1 MLELKRTLDAKGH
14 GVLEMPSGTGK
25 TISLLSL
32 IVAYQKEFEALGRQ
46 VPLTAGI
53 FNLDDLKAFGRQKG
67 WCPYFL
73 ARYSILH
80 ANIVIY
86 SYHYLLDPK
95 IADLVSKELA
105 KKSVIVFDEA
115 HNIDNVCIDS
125 MSVNITRRTLDRTQ
139 SNIETLQST
148 IQKIKE
154 TDAAKLREEYSQL
167 VQGLKEANVARETD
181 VYLSNPVLPDE
192 ILQEA
197 VPGSIRTAEHF
208 VGFLKRLLEYLKSR
222 LRIQHVVQE
231 SPPQF
236 LKDIYEKVCID
247 RKPLRFCSE
256 RLRSLLRTLEIAD
269 IADFSA
275 VTLISNFATLVSTY
289 SKGFTIIIEPF
300 EDKTPTIANPVLHF
314 SCMDSSIA
322 IKPVFERFQS
332 VVITSGTLSPLDI
345 YPKILDFHPVTMAS
359 FTMTLARTCLCPLI
373 VGRGNDQVAISS
385 KFETRE
391 DIAVIRNYGNLLS
404 EMSAIVPDG
413 IVAFFTS
420 YQYMENI
427 VASWYEQGI
436 LENIQ
441 RNKLI
446 FIETQDAAETSMALE
461 KYQEACEN
469 GRGAIL
475 LSVARGK
482 VSEGIDFGK
491 QGTARLEYLRDQFQ
505 IRENDFL
512 TFDAMR
518 HAAQCVGRVI
528 RGKTDYGLMIFAD
541 KRYSRSDKRGKLP
554 RWIQEHISDGSLN
567 LTIDETVQLSKHF
580 LREMAQPFRKSQRFR
595 GNFQLPPITGPVP
608 PPPSTVAY
616 NGRNESEVL
625 DDIFPPRE
633 WTENNKLWVQHVS
646 TAPCNRMDV
655 VNLQEQL
662 DLLLFQRGAR
672 ELGLCSVR
680 RELFSQCFDELLR
693 QVTITCVERGMLM
706 MRVQDEIEM
715 TIAAYQTLYESGT
728 IYGLRKALQAEQ
740 DRIDLETKIVDLE
753 TENRDLERQ
762 VAEQKEI
769 CKVIEKR
776 EEDRRKLEERKRNV
790 EIEALKRSNQQI
802 KDKLE
807 SILVQKRMM

>member
-1 MLELKRTLDAKGH
+1 CRLNIDGLLVYFPYDYIYPEQYSYMLELKRTLDAKAFPLEVTKLIYCSRTVPEIEKAFPLEVTKLIYCSRTVPEIEKVVEELRRLIDFFVSQVVEELRRLIDFYEKETGERSSFLAP
-14 GVLEMPSGTGK
+14 GPVLQEEPVCASGGETAK
-25 TISLLSL
+25 HYTLFPLSLLLTTHYTLHPEVSSL
-32 IVAYQKEFEALGRQ
+32 RFGKEVDGKCHSLTASYIRAQRHSDPSVQTCRFYEEFGALGRQ
-46 VPLTAGI
+46 VPLPTG
-53 FNLDDLKAFGRQKG
+53 FYNLDDLKSFGRRRG
-67 WCPYFL
+67 WCPYYL

-80 ANIVIY
+80 ANVVVY

-105 KKSVIVFDEA
+105 KKSVVVFDEA

-139 SNIETLQST
+139 SNIETLQNT
-148 IQKIKE
+148 IQRIKE
-154 TDAAKLREEYSQL
+154 TDASRLQEEYRRL
-167 VQGLKEANVARETD
+167 VEGLKEANVARETD

-197 VPGSIRTAEHF
+197 VPGSIRSAEHF

-222 LRIQHVVQE
+222 LRVQHMVQE

-236 LKDIYEKVCID
+236 LKDAFEKVCID
-247 RKPLRFCSE
+247 RKPLRFCAE

-289 SKGFTIIIEPF
+289 SKGVGYGVTLLLTPPGFTIIIEPF
-300 EDKTPTIANPVLHF
+300 EDRTPTIANPILHF

-322 IKPVFERFQS
+322 IKPVFERFQT
-332 VVITSGTLSPLDI
+332 VIITSGTLSPLDI
-345 YPKILDFHPVTMAS
+345 YPKILDFRPVTMAS
-359 FTMTLARTCLCPLI
+359 FTMTLARACLCPLI

-391 DIAVIRNYGNLLS
+391 DIAVIRNYGNLLL
-404 EMSAIVPDG
+404 EMSSVVPDG

-482 VSEGIDFGK
+482 VSEGIDF
-491 QGTARLEYLRDQFQ
+491 ARLEYLRDQFQ

-541 KRYSRSDKRGKLP
+541 KRYARADKRGKLP
-554 RWIQEHISDGSLN
+554 RWIQEHITDSSLN

-580 LREMAQPFRKSQRFR
+580 LRDMAQPFRKEDQ
-595 GNFQLPPITGPVP
+595 
-608 PPPSTVAY
+608 
-616 NGRNESEVL
+616 
-625 DDIFPPRE
+625 
-633 WTENNKLWVQHVS
+633 
-646 TAPCNRMDV
+646 
-655 VNLQEQL
+655 
-662 DLLLFQRGAR
+662 
-672 ELGLCSVR
+672 LGLS
-680 RELFSQCFDELLR
+680 LLTLD
-693 QVTITCVERGMLM
+693 QLQSEEMLKK
-706 MRVQDEIEM
+706 
-715 TIAAYQTLYESGT
+715 IA
-728 IYGLRKALQAEQ
+728 
-740 DRIDLETKIVDLE
+740 
-753 TENRDLERQ
+753 
-762 VAEQKEI
+762 
-769 CKVIEKR
+769 
-776 EEDRRKLEERKRNV
+776 
-790 EIEALKRSNQQI
+790 QI
-802 KDKLE
+802 AHQ
-807 SILVQKRMM
+807 I

>member
-1 MLELKRTLDAKGH
+1 MSVYPKQYAGVNIVEEQRAKWEKKRIRTAKELIETERRYFEQLELVSVNAAKALTVSRRFLGNLEHGEFGLGFENLSSHLHFYKIYADNMENAFKVLQGH

-32 IVAYQKEFEALGRQ
+32 IVAYQKAYPLDVTKLIYCSRTVPEIEKVVEELKKLMEFYEKMTGEKQNFLALALSSRKNLCVHPEVSSLRFGKDVDGKCHSMTASYIRSRKQQNPGVQLCRFYEEFEALGRQ

-105 KKSVIVFDEA
+105 K
-115 HNIDNVCIDS
+115 
-125 MSVNITRRTLDRTQ
+125 
-139 SNIETLQST
+139 
-148 IQKIKE
+148 KIKE

-482 VSEGIDFGK
+482 VSEGIDFVHHFGRAVIMFGVPYVYTQSRILK
-491 QGTARLEYLRDQFQ
+491 ARLEYLRDQFQ

-580 LREMAQPFRKSQRFR
+580 LREMAQPFRKED
-595 GNFQLPPITGPVP
+595 QLGLSLLT
-608 PPPSTVAY
+608 
-616 NGRNESEVL
+616 L
-625 DDIFPPRE
+625 
-633 WTENNKLWVQHVS
+633 
-646 TAPCNRMDV
+646 
-655 VNLQEQL
+655 EQL
-662 DLLLFQRGAR
+662 QSEEMLKKITQIAH
-672 ELGLCSVR
+672 
-680 RELFSQCFDELLR
+680 
-693 QVTITCVERGMLM
+693 QV
-706 MRVQDEIEM
+706 
-715 TIAAYQTLYESGT
+715 
-728 IYGLRKALQAEQ
+728 
-740 DRIDLETKIVDLE
+740 
-753 TENRDLERQ
+753 
-762 VAEQKEI
+762 
-769 CKVIEKR
+769 
-776 EEDRRKLEERKRNV
+776 
-790 EIEALKRSNQQI
+790 
-802 KDKLE
+802 
-807 SILVQKRMM
+807 